1 MRMLANWL
9 GIRVGRDVVD
19 KTGLEGTYD
28 LTMHWDADSQR
39 LTTADP
45 GQGPVDTPSDS
56 SGLTIFT
63 ALKQQLGLKLEPQ
76 KGPVEIII
84 IDHLEKPSEN

>member
-1 MRMLANWL
+1 
-9 GIRVGRDVVD
+9 
-19 KTGLEGTYD
+19 
-28 LTMHWDADSQR
+28 MHWDADSQR
-39 LTTADP
+39 LTTTDP
-45 GQGPVDTPSDS
+45 GQGPADPPSDS

-63 ALKQQLGLKLEPQ
+63 ALKQQLGLKLEPK